1 MDPEFFDAP
10 TTSSRNIAPS
20 IVPSLPDPQSWTKY
34 YERREPGTSTDVIDT
49 DEAQQTTSLIL
60 QEASVMAA

>member
-1 MDPEFFDAP
+1 MDPESFDAP

-20 IVPSLPDPQSWTKY
+20 IVPPITDPQSWTRY
-34 YERREPGTSTDVIDT
+34 YERREPGTSTDVIDM